1 MMPIPTKASTS
12 LELEEVE
19 SENKRI
25 IPEQLQIMSL
35 IQPINIQSILFWT
48 GPLNEEWRGSP
59 QQAPG

>member
-1 MMPIPTKASTS
+1 MLPIPTNASTS

-25 IPEQLQIMSL
+25 TPEQLQIMSL

-48 GPLNEEWRGSP
+48 GSLNEGWRGSP